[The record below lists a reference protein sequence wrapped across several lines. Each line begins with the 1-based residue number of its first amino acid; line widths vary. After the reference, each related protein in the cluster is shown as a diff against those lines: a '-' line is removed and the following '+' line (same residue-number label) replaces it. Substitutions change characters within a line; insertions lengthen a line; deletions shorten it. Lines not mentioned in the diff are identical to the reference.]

1 MNEVT
6 REWINKAEGDFA
18 TALREYHARKNRN
31 HDAVCFH
38 AQQCVEKYLKGVL
51 QSHNIPFGKT
61 HDLVVLLKAC
71 LSHYPLWTAWIDDL
85 KMVSRFAVQFRYP
98 GESAIRDDAAQAIRA
113 MKKCRGKIRKALG
126 LRSKKS

>member
-1 MNEVT
+1 MNEVI
-6 REWINKAEGDFA
+6 REWIDKAEGDFA
-18 TALREYHARKNRN
+18 TALREYRARKNRN
-31 HDAVCFH
+31 YDAVCFH

-71 LSHYPLWTAWIDDL
+71 LLHYSLWAVWVDDL

-98 GESAIRDDAAQAIRA
+98 GESAIRDDASQAIRA
-113 MKKCRGKIRKALG
+113 MKKYRGEIRNALG
-126 LRSKKS
+126 LRTKRG